1 MPGGNAARGS
11 RGNITVTTVL
21 IALTGAAK
29 WTMKD
34 GSALPAGFWADEL
47 IDPYQIITT
56 AGIDVVLATPGGV
69 AAPPQEY
76 SLDESMTGSAERTA
90 RLRAALAGLADRL
103 AHPKAL
109 AAVDPDSVDAVFVPG
124 GTGPMEDLYDDTDL
138 GRILVALQART
149 APVATVCH
157 GTIGLLSARSGG
169 TWIFAGYQMTGY
181 SNEEESQGGP
191 GDAAP
196 FTLETKLR
204 AEGANYAAG
213 APWSEFTVTDR
224 NLITGQ
230 NPGSAGAVARLL
242 VTALS
247 PRPGTPPAFGGVAF

>member
-1 MPGGNAARGS
+1 MA
-11 RGNITVTTVL
+11 TVL
-21 IALTGAAK
+21 IALTGAPK

-34 GSALPAGFWADEL
+34 GSALPAGFWAEEL
-47 IDPYQIITT
+47 IDPYQILVA

-69 AAPPQEY
+69 VAPLQEY
-76 SLDESMTGSAERTA
+76 SLDASMTGSAQRSGQ
-90 RLRAALAGLADRL
+90 LRAALAGLQEQL
-103 AHPKAL
+103 AHPEAL
-109 AAVDPDSVDAVFVPG
+109 AAVDPDSIDAVFVPG
-124 GTGPMEDLYDDTDL
+124 GTGPMEDLYDDPAL

-169 TWIFAGYQMTGY
+169 SWIFAGYQMTGY
-181 SNEEESQGGP
+181 TDEEESQGGP

-196 FTLETKLR
+196 FTLESRLR
-204 AEGANYAAG
+204 AEGASFTSG

-230 NPGSAGAVARLL
+230 NPGSAAAVARQL
-242 VTALS
+242 VTALG
-247 PRPGTPPAFGGVAF
+247 RE

>member
-1 MPGGNAARGS
+1 M
-11 RGNITVTTVL
+11 TTVL

-34 GSALPAGFWADEL
+34 GSTLPSGFWADEL
-47 IDPYQIITT
+47 VGPYQILTA

-69 AAPPQEY
+69 AAPLQEY

-90 RLRAALAGLADRL
+90 QLRAALAGLSDQL
-103 AHPKAL
+103 AHPTAL
-109 AAVDPDSVDAVFVPG
+109 ALVDPGSIDAVFVPG
-124 GTGPMEDLYDDTDL
+124 GSGPMEDLHDDPDL

-149 APVATVCH
+149 APVAAVCH

-169 TWIFAGYQMTGY
+169 AWIFAGYQMTGY
-181 SNEEESQGGP
+181 SDAEESQGGP

-196 FTLETKLR
+196 FTLEARLR
-204 AEGANYAAG
+204 AEGASYTAG

-230 NPGSAGAVARLL
+230 NPGSAVAVARQL
-242 VTALS
+242 VTALG
-247 PRPGTPPAFGGVAF
+247 R